1 VSALTCLRS
10 EGSAVA
16 IESVQSTAE
25 LESYRALRARC
36 SNSARKRR
44 QAWQS
49 ALESD
54 AEIAEPPATETTY

>member
-25 LESYRALRARC
+25 R
-36 SNSARKRR
+36 
-44 QAWQS
+44 
-49 ALESD
+49 D